1 MPSPLTFLFIG
12 VSTAHSSA
20 QRVFPRWMELLRRT
34 EVHLQ
39 GVDLPLHAEPARYR
53 AVVEQMRRD
62 PAVAGALVTSHK
74 LALPAACRDLFAD
87 LTPQAER
94 LQEVSAIGKVGGRLV
109 GHATD
114 PSAGGL
120 SLTALLGPGY
130 FGRAGG
136 ELLCLGGGGAAAA
149 LLLHLIEA
157 PDPDDRPRRCLLV
170 ERDGGRLAQLRALL
184 AGLPTAIEFD
194 LRLHDEPVRN
204 DALLATLRPA
214 SVVIN
219 ATGMGKDHPG
229 SPLTDAVRFPERS
242 VAWDLNY
249 RGELR
254 FLEQARSRRSTA
266 PCLSAWPAPPPGCDS
281 FCTVWRVRPPRGATA
296 ACRQSSAERAQD
308 PGESRPVWF
317 WATDRPSHWHETL
330 ATPPRTDR
338 PTPGF
343 PHAR

>member
-1 MPSPLTFLFIG
+1 
-12 VSTAHSSA
+12 
-20 QRVFPRWMELLRRT
+20 
-34 EVHLQ
+34 
-39 GVDLPLHAEPARYR
+39 
-53 AVVEQMRRD
+53 
-62 PAVAGALVTSHK
+62 
-74 LALPAACRDLFAD
+74 
-87 LTPQAER
+87 
-94 LQEVSAIGKVGGRLV
+94 VGG
-109 GHATD
+109 
-114 PSAGGL
+114 GGG
-120 SLTALLGPGY
+120 GPK
-130 FGRAGG
+130 
-136 ELLCLGGGGAAAA
+136 LLCLGGGGAAAA

-254 FLEQARSRRSTA
+254 FLEQARSQ
-266 PCLSAWPAPPPGCDS
+266 PAAAG
-281 FCTVWRVRPPRGATA
+281 VRAADGWLYFLHGWSQVIEHVLQTPIDGPLFERMAGAA
-296 ACRQSSAERAQD
+296 AGLR
-308 PGESRPVWF
+308 
-317 WATDRPSHWHETL
+317 
-330 ATPPRTDR
+330 
-338 PTPGF
+338 
-343 PHAR
+343 